1 MILLR
6 YTFIE
11 KSLSYLGRNSYYTSF
26 DIENTVIFR
35 NNVSSKFNNFDIT
48 IAHIH
53 LFLSYAAIQ
62 SNFDIDSC
70 NFDIDHDIGLETEN
84 DVTCIIYGVKNSLCN
99 SSKGLPQIL
108 SHNAK
113 INCDVSFSN
122 GNQT

>member
-11 KSLSYLGRNSYYTSF
+11 KSLSYIGLIRYSLGYKICLINSYYTSF

-48 IAHIH
+48 IAHMH

-70 NFDIDHDIGLETEN
+70 YFYIDRGIDILPFQ
-84 DVTCIIYGVKNSLCN
+84 VKLMFFTLFMLSKNAIN
-99 SSKGLPQIL
+99 HSSKHL
-108 SHNAK
+108 SFH
-113 INCDVSFSN
+113 
-122 GNQT
+122 